1 MDLCSLGLWVWQCH
15 HGFCR
20 LHSLSLPFVMP
31 EIYHEQFE
39 QKWEHPHDTTTLET
53 NKQAFFFWKGKECP
67 HGPVQSL
74 GLWVWQC
81 HHGFCRL
88 HRLSLPFV
96 MPEIYHEQFEQK
108 MGTPTRH
115 YHHYTDE
122 SIIKSGRPMSSALIS
137 QPFSLTLPCCTG
149 GTSFM
154 KSNWDEILQF
164 SIWYAGSMGRT
175 THLPSVWC
183 SKHYAFHNFL

>member
-1 MDLCSLGLWVWQCH
+1 MQLKRGCLFFFNNSKELGCLFCFLCLVQLLGWCAKQDWSFLYWLGTLLHWDAHVNPSVKNSYSARKFSCFPNPYDFSLSLLKKAENVSMDLC
-15 HGFCR
+15 
-20 LHSLSLPFVMP
+20 
-31 EIYHEQFE
+31 
-39 QKWEHPHDTTTLET
+39 
-53 NKQAFFFWKGKECP
+53 
-67 HGPVQSL
+67 SL

-154 KSNWDEILQF
+154 KSN
-164 SIWYAGSMGRT
+164 
-175 THLPSVWC
+175 
-183 SKHYAFHNFL
+183 

>member
-1 MDLCSLGLWVWQCH
+1 MLLWKILTLQSARKCSCMPNLYDFSLSLLKKAENVSMDLCSLW
-15 HGFCR
+15 
-20 LHSLSLPFVMP
+20 
-31 EIYHEQFE
+31 
-39 QKWEHPHDTTTLET
+39 
-53 NKQAFFFWKGKECP
+53 
-67 HGPVQSL
+67 
-74 GLWVWQC
+74 LWVWQC

-154 KSNWDEILQF
+154 KSNWGVWRPYFAGIIKQRSPRNLPGTMWVESADKCSLFAMAVNTQMSRVRPPHLKCSHF
-164 SIWYAGSMGRT
+164 S
-175 THLPSVWC
+175 
-183 SKHYAFHNFL
+183 F

>member
-1 MDLCSLGLWVWQCH
+1 MHNKTGHSYIGLVPFYIGMHTSIRLMLLWKILTLQSARKCSCMPNLYDFSLSFLKKAENVSMDLCSLW
-15 HGFCR
+15 
-20 LHSLSLPFVMP
+20 
-31 EIYHEQFE
+31 
-39 QKWEHPHDTTTLET
+39 
-53 NKQAFFFWKGKECP
+53 
-67 HGPVQSL
+67 
-74 GLWVWQC
+74 LWVWQC

-137 QPFSLTLPCCTG
+137 QPFSLTLPYCTG
-149 GTSFM
+149 DTSFI
-154 KSNWDEILQF
+154 KSNLDDN
-164 SIWYAGSMGRT
+164 AGK
-175 THLPSVWC
+175 HLPNLGMGQHWTEIDNLL
-183 SKHYAFHNFL
+183 FTFN

>member
-1 MDLCSLGLWVWQCH
+1 MPISFHQSVIKTKKIIALLLQLKRGCLFFFNNSKELGNLFCLLCLVQLLGWCAQQDWSFLYCLGTLLHWDAHVNPSDAKFCEKFLLCSQILM
-15 HGFCR
+15 FSNPYDF
-20 LHSLSLPFVMP
+20 SLSLLKKAENVSV
-31 EIYHEQFE
+31 
-39 QKWEHPHDTTTLET
+39 DL
-53 NKQAFFFWKGKECP
+53 C
-67 HGPVQSL
+67 SL

-137 QPFSLTLPCCTG
+137 QPFSLTLP
-149 GTSFM
+149 
-154 KSNWDEILQF
+154 
-164 SIWYAGSMGRT
+164 
-175 THLPSVWC
+175 
-183 SKHYAFHNFL
+183 

>member
-1 MDLCSLGLWVWQCH
+1 MDLC
-15 HGFCR
+15 
-20 LHSLSLPFVMP
+20 
-31 EIYHEQFE
+31 
-39 QKWEHPHDTTTLET
+39 
-53 NKQAFFFWKGKECP
+53 
-67 HGPVQSL
+67 SL

-154 KSNWDEILQF
+154 KSNWDDNVGRVHSCKHLQCGYKWESYKKCNYINYILPTAIITRGLYFFTPIFTTVYIVERFILQSGLYF
-164 SIWYAGSMGRT
+164 MILLKFK
-175 THLPSVWC
+175 LPQKIEVR
-183 SKHYAFHNFL
+183 

>member
-1 MDLCSLGLWVWQCH
+1 
-15 HGFCR
+15 
-20 LHSLSLPFVMP
+20 MP

-53 NKQAFFFWKGKECP
+53 NKQASFFWKGKECP

-137 QPFSLTLPCCTG
+137 QPFLLTLPCCTG

-154 KSNWDEILQF
+154 KSTWDDN
-164 SIWYAGSMGRT
+164 AGRVHSSAWVRVGMVQTNQDKVLTLTLETNNKRQCFQMNG
-175 THLPSVWC
+175 
-183 SKHYAFHNFL
+183 K

>member
-1 MDLCSLGLWVWQCH
+1 MDLCSLW
-15 HGFCR
+15 
-20 LHSLSLPFVMP
+20 
-31 EIYHEQFE
+31 
-39 QKWEHPHDTTTLET
+39 
-53 NKQAFFFWKGKECP
+53 
-67 HGPVQSL
+67 
-74 GLWVWQC
+74 LWVWQC

-149 GTSFM
+149 DTSFM
-154 KSNWDEILQF
+154 KSNWDDNIGRVECDRNQVSVSGAKTKVQF
-164 SIWYAGSMGRT
+164 WYRYQSRFFFLKPKFFSSKFFKYSHFFWFLWRYKFLKAWNWTQIFKINLKIFNIWQQIWFKGAFY
-175 THLPSVWC
+175 VW
-183 SKHYAFHNFL
+183 KNAPYYW